1 MKRDPSIAD
10 SIEARIQARRA
21 ETERGESDGGERK
34 RERERK
40 RGGERWFRAVENIA
54 GFGRALNMI
63 YAY

>member
-1 MKRDPSIAD
+1 M
-10 SIEARIQARRA
+10 A
-21 ETERGESDGGERK
+21 ERESE
-34 RERERK
+34 REREGE

>member
-34 RERERK
+34 REREEEK
-40 RGGERWFRAVENIA
+40 GGS
-54 GFGRALNMI
+54 GRSKTLPALGVH
-63 YAY
+63 